1 VNSVCAGKI
10 ADSEVDKW
18 LPFQVENVL
27 HLFGKFSPQLSIETI
42 RVDQT
47 RKFLVV
53 SVHLVF
59 SG

>member
-1 VNSVCAGKI
+1 VKSVCAGKI
-10 ADSEVDKW
+10 ADSEVDTW

-27 HLFGKFSPQLSIETI
+27 HFFGKFCPELTIEKI